1 LKNKL
6 KSILKDIIPHG
17 LNDLIPS
24 SFDIL
29 GSKEKAIAIIEIP
42 EELSEFKIEIAKG
55 IIKVHKNVVSVLAKD
70 SIRYGDFRIRDF
82 KLIYGDKNTEIIH
95 KESGCRFKLDP
106 RKVYFSSR
114 ESTERERISAKILD
128 KEEILVMF
136 SGIGSIPICI
146 AKKSPRVKV
155 TAIEI
160 NPDAHNYCL
169 QNIMINKVS
178 EQITPILGDVRV
190 ICPSLRKLYDRV
202 FMPLPKGAFEFLDV
216 ALPLVKREGILHFY
230 HWAIQNNLYEEA
242 ELLVQKAANNISRD
256 IKTID
261 KRKVSAYSPKMSKIR
276 LDIKII

>member
-1 LKNKL
+1 MKNKL
-6 KSILKDIIPHG
+6 KSKLVDIIPPK
-17 LNDLIPS
+17 LYDLIPG

-42 EELSEFKIEIAKG
+42 EELSEYKIEIAKS
-55 IIKVHKNVVSVLAKD
+55 ITKVHKNVVSVLVKD

-114 ESTERERISAKILD
+114 ESTERERISLKILD
-128 KEEILVMF
+128 KEQILVMF

-146 AKKSPRVKV
+146 AKKSPSVNI

-160 NPDAHNYCL
+160 NPAAHDYCL
-169 QNIMINKVS
+169 HNIMINKVS
-178 EQITPILGDVRV
+178 DQITPILGDVRI
-190 ICPSLRKLYDRV
+190 ICPRLGKFFDRV

-216 ALPLVKREGILHFY
+216 ALPLVKRGGTLHFY
-230 HWAIQNNLYEEA
+230 HWARQNNLYDEA
-242 ELLVQKAANNISRD
+242 ELLVQKAANNISRR
-256 IKTID
+256 IQIIEL
-261 KRKVSAYSPKMSKIR
+261 RKISDYSPKMSKIR